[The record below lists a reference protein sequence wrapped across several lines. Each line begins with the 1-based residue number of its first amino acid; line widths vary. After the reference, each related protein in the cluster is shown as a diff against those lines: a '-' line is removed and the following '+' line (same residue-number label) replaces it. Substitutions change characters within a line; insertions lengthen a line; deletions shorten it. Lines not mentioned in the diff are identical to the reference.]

1 MMKRMMLLGLLALA
15 LPMAAFADSSSDY
28 NSSNG
33 TLAGNSAGLSYS
45 NSVLVSITNGSG
57 LVAGNLGSV
66 TFTTGALSSGSVQF
80 GGTFA
85 AGGTFTITSNGLN
98 GAPPAGTVFTGSF
111 SSPVSWTLNPNS
123 ATPGVAMP
131 PNEYLL
137 SGNVTGTWSNGTT
150 GSGNITLT
158 LFAGKNPFS
167 GSASVSSADTGFA
180 GSAVPEPGTLGL
192 LGTGLIGLAGVLRRK
207 LKA

>member
-28 NSSNG
+28 NASSG
-33 TLAGNSAGLSYS
+33 TLTGNSAGLSYAGS
-45 NSVLVSITNGSG
+45 ELVSISNGSG
-57 LVAGNLGSV
+57 TVAGNLGSV
-66 TFTTGALSSGSVQF
+66 TFTTGALEAGGSVAF

-85 AGGTFTITSNGLN
+85 AGGSFTITSSGLN
-98 GAPPAGTVFTGSF
+98 GAPPAGTVFSGSF
-111 SSPVSWTLNPNS
+111 SSPVAWTLS
-123 ATPGVAMP
+123 TGKIMGQDAYT
-131 PNEYLL
+131 L
-137 SGNVTGTWSNGTT
+137 SGYVTGTWSNGTS
-150 GSGNITLT
+150 GSGFITLT
-158 LFAGKNPFS
+158 LFSGKNTFM
-167 GSASVSSADTGFA
+167 GSAPVLSADTGFV